1 MKRCSKSLVIWE
13 MQIKLKNE
21 RPLHTHYE
29 VYNQK
34 DSLSVREDVVKMKT
48 VGRNVKWLFYFENH
62 LSSLKS

>member
-21 RPLHTHYE
+21 RLLHTHYE

-34 DSLSVREDVVKMKT
+34 DSLSVREDVVRMNT
-48 VGRNVKWLFYFENH
+48 VGRNVKWLFYFENR
-62 LSSLKS
+62 LSSLKT